1 MKVEKAVIIDK
12 LIEEMGLSRRAFAEK
27 IGLPATTLQSMLSRG
42 VGKAS
47 VDNVIKVCKGLG
59 ITTDQLEKMAEFGTT
74 DLREIEKLDSNNKL
88 SEEEIITLAA
98 HQIGHDGP
106 LSEQEIEQIKLA
118 MKIALSRE
126 K

>member
-1 MKVEKAVIIDK
+1 MEKAIIIDK
-12 LIEEMGLSRRAFAEK
+12 LIEEMGMSRRGFAEK
-27 IGLPATTLQSMLSRG
+27 IGLPATTLQSMLTRG

-59 ITTDQLEKMAEFGTT
+59 ITTDQLEKMAENGTT
-74 DLREIEKLDSNNKL
+74 DLNEINKDNSNL
-88 SEEEIITLAA
+88 SEDEIITLAA
-98 HQIGHDGP
+98 NQIGHDGP

-118 MKIALSRE
+118 MKIALTRN

>member
-1 MKVEKAVIIDK
+1 MEKAVIIDK